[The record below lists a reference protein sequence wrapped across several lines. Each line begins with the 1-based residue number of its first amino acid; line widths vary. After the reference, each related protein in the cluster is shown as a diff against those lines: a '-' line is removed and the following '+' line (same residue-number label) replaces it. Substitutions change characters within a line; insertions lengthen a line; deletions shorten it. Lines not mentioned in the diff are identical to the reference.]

1 MRENEWLL
9 ALKKGDMS
17 WFPELVEAYQD
28 KIFALAFRKTCN
40 TADAED
46 LAQEIFI
53 QFYRKLHKFRAEAA
67 LSTWLYR
74 VALNRASSY
83 IRGRRELT
91 LFGDDMPEISSLVP
105 PDEALLHDEGS
116 KAILAAMAKLKPSDR
131 EVLELFYFQD
141 RTAAQTATILDLSV
155 RGVETRLRRARER
168 MKFILG
174 DMGYF
179 EEVMSY
185 DDTHRPEVK
194 QSEAERLQ
202 ARCNA
207 PKLS

>member
-9 ALKKGDMS
+9 ALKQGDMS

-28 KIFALAFRKTCN
+28 KIFALAYRKTYN

-46 LAQEIFI
+46 LAQEIFV
-53 QFYRKLHKFRAEAA
+53 QFYRKLNQFRGEAA

-74 VALNRASSY
+74 VALNKASSY
-83 IRGRRELT
+83 MRTRREQM
-91 LFGDDMPEISSLVP
+91 LFGDDPPDISGGVS
-105 PDEALLHDEGS
+105 PDEALLSDEGS
-116 KAILAAMAKLKPSDR
+116 KAVLAAMAKLKPSDK
-131 EVLELFYFQD
+131 EVLELFYFQGH
-141 RTAAQTATILDLSV
+141 TAAQTAEILSLSV
-155 RGVETRLRRARER
+155 RGVETRLRRARDR
-168 MKFILG
+168 MKSLLS

-185 DDTHRPEVK
+185 DDTHRS
-194 QSEAERLQ
+194 QAERTEFERPQ

-207 PKLS
+207 SKLS